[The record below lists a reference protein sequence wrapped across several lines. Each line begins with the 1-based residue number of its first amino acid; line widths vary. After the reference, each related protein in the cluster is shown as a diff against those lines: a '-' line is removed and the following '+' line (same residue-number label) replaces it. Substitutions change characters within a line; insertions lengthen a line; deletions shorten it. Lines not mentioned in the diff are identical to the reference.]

1 MRHICSTDAGTPFNP
16 HGNAPNELIA
26 MIEWG
31 MRPLDAMV
39 AATANGAE
47 ALRMP
52 DIGRIEEGMRA
63 DLVLWDANPVEDP
76 TTLRDARV
84 VWKDGARVRRSLR

>member
-1 MRHICSTDAGTPFNP
+1 
-16 HGNAPNELIA
+16 